1 MPHYNS
7 AVTVIPIDVETE
19 PLASEGQ
26 SKCYFAA
33 TIEKMVKGKLVPKD
47 VLDLQVIDGKLRVK
61 CTACSLI
68 GKNPKLID
76 PGCKTKALSNV
87 KAHLKTPLHSKNVA
101 AYLEGIQK
109 KLANTVESHKSEV
122 GHKIKEVNLK
132 YQGRFELLEL
142 SNFKQGDE
150 KVRCTICNQV
160 FCLFPQR
167 GSLINNLDAY
177 LKLHNTT
184 ELPKKRKQASIE
196 SFIVK
201 KQPKL

>member
-1 MPHYNS
+1 MTS
-7 AVTVIPIDVETE
+7 TVIPIDLELETE
-19 PLASEGQ
+19 PLTNEAQ

-47 VLDLQVIDGKLRVK
+47 VLDLQVIDGKMKVK

-87 KAHLKTPLHSKNVA
+87 KAHLKTPFHSKNVV

-109 KLANTVESHKSEV
+109 KAAITVESHKSEV
-122 GHKIKEVNLK
+122 EYKVNEVNLK
-132 YQGRFELLEL
+132 YQGRFELLGL

-160 FCLFPQR
+160 FLLFPQR
-167 GSLINNLDAY
+167 GSLINNLDAH
-177 LKLHNTT
+177 LKQHSKT
-184 ELPKKRKQASIE
+184 
-196 SFIVK
+196 
-201 KQPKL
+201 